1 MSDKLKTIHFEN
13 FKLDV
18 TEEQFDNM
26 KNYMGINEE
35 DGKYVCYSPSYEGFD
50 CEESILY
57 LRRGGIWNQ
66 NKFFESGSGGFYEF
80 EGSSNIIQLEKFNF
94 YRGYRGG
101 HGESLFL
108 LDYKTNKFLEFND
121 IFDDIDDF
129 DGFDVFDEN
138 YQTDRHEF
146 YLENDF
152 DIISYLKSVG
162 NILD

>member
-1 MSDKLKTIHFEN
+1 MSDKLKTIHFDN

-26 KNYMGINEE
+26 KNYMDINEE

-57 LRRGGIWNQ
+57 LRRGSIWNQ
-66 NKFFESGSGGFYEF
+66 NKLFESGDGGFYEF

-94 YRGYRGG
+94 YRGGY
-101 HGESLFL
+101 GESLFL
-108 LDYKTNKFLEFND
+108 LDYNTNKFLEFDNNKD
-121 IFDDIDDF
+121 VDLD
-129 DGFDVFDEN
+129 DVFN
-138 YQTDRHEF
+138 NSQTDKHEF

-152 DIISYLKSVG
+152 DIISYLKSEG